1 MFLQDADAPPETFET
16 NKQIQRNP
24 KQKEKLF

>member
-1 MFLQDADAPPETFET
+1 MFQQDEDAPPETFEKI
-16 NKQIQRNP
+16 KQIQRNP